1 MAVSTR
7 SPAVFGVSLRTPQ
20 SPDDSVTPNHYMKTP
35 PHPHLPH
42 ALAVL
47 IIPALAPTE
56 PLTSHIRVARLFVA
70 TDVAP
75 VGVEPATEALRV
87 AGQWM

>member
-1 MAVSTR
+1 M
-7 SPAVFGVSLRTPQ
+7 
-20 SPDDSVTPNHYMKTP
+20 
-35 PHPHLPH
+35 PHPCPSH

-47 IIPALAPTE
+47 IKPALAPAE
-56 PLTSHIRVARLFVA
+56 PPASHIRVARLFVA

-75 VGVEPATEALRV
+75 VGVEPAPETLQV